1 MVACSCQAEALPCAE
16 CHEAAVDV
24 ASAVS
29 AAYEGKRAHGV
40 NEIEFADLHAARVFV
55 LRRRACDGAWQVADV
70 RPMGSAER
78 DRCRPQS
85 TSA

>member
-16 CHEAAVDV
+16 CYDAAVDV
-24 ASAVS
+24 VAAVS
-29 AAYEGKRAHGV
+29 DAYEGKRAHGV
-40 NEIEFADLHAARVFV
+40 NEIEFTDLHCMRVFL
-55 LRRRACDGAWQVADV
+55 LRRESDGAWRVADV